1 MRKVINAITNKLD
14 SFKVFTTKLILI
26 QNHNKIINLNK
37 KNNLIKYK
45 NNASKLIHR
54 LSWHKTKES
63 KRNLHQKL
71 DLPKK

>member
-14 SFKVFTTKLILI
+14 SFKVFTMKLILI

-45 NNASKLIHR
+45 NNASKLIH
-54 LSWHKTKES
+54 
-63 KRNLHQKL
+63 
-71 DLPKK
+71 

>member
-45 NNASKLIHR
+45 NNASKLIH
-54 LSWHKTKES
+54 
-63 KRNLHQKL
+63 
-71 DLPKK
+71 